1 MKKKKDDFVDDG
13 RVIAPMDVDGMPFS
27 DRRPLFRQKD
37 RKIDPNEPQFS
48 AKERR
53 QVALSAMLAGAV
65 LSLIFIA
72 AAALFIWLLTVI
84 F

>member
-1 MKKKKDDFVDDG
+1 MKRKKDDFIDDG
-13 RVIAPMDVDGMPFS
+13 RTVAPMDVEGMPYNN
-27 DRRPLFRQKD
+27 RRPLFRPKKKEINPD
-37 RKIDPNEPQFS
+37 APQFS
-48 AKERR
+48 AAERR

-65 LSLIFIA
+65 LSLIFIG

>member
-1 MKKKKDDFVDDG
+1 MKRKKDDFVDDG
-13 RVIAPMDVDGMPFS
+13 RVIAPMDVDGMPYN
-27 DRRPLFRQKD
+27 DRRPLFRQKE
-37 RKIDPNEPQFS
+37 RKIDPDAPQFS